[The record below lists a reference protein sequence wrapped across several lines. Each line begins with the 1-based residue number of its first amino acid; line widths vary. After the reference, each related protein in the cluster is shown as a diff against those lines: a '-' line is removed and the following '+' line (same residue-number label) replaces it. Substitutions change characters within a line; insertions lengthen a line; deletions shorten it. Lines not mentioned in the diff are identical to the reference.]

1 MEFLEEKG
9 RIYAVD
15 ANGKLL
21 AEVTFPDDGNTAVI
35 DHTFVDESLRGRG
48 QPLSCCGRRWIRSGV
63 KAKKHGRYALM
74 PRHGL
79 KSTQRKKICWK
90 KPDLT
95 PSPVRYF

>member
-35 DHTFVDESLRGRG
+35 DHTFVDESLRGQGTASKLLR
-48 QPLSCCGRRWIRSGV
+48 QAVDSIRRQGK
-63 KAKKHGRYALM
+63 KARPVCSYA
-74 PRHGL
+74 RHGL

>member
-35 DHTFVDESLRGRG
+35 DHTFVDESL
-48 QPLSCCGRRWIRSGV
+48 
-63 KAKKHGRYALM
+63 
-74 PRHGL
+74 
-79 KSTQRKKICWK
+79 
-90 KPDLT
+90 
-95 PSPVRYF
+95 

>member
-35 DHTFVDESLRGRG
+35 DHTFVDPSLRG
-48 QPLSCCGRRWIRSGV
+48 QNLADKLMNAVAEQLCAEDKKAVLTCSYAVKWFDKHPEYKGV
-63 KAKKHGRYALM
+63 IK
-74 PRHGL
+74 
-79 KSTQRKKICWK
+79 
-90 KPDLT
+90 
-95 PSPVRYF
+95 

>member
-35 DHTFVDESLRGRG
+35 DHTFVDESLRGQGTASKLLRPASR
-48 QPLSCCGRRWIRSGV
+48 Q
-63 KAKKHGRYALM
+63 
-74 PRHGL
+74 
-79 KSTQRKKICWK
+79 KSTAGMLLCRGM
-90 KPDLT
+90 
-95 PSPVRYF
+95 V

>member
-35 DHTFVDESLRGRG
+35 DHTFVDESLRGQGTGGGFDPASR
-48 QPLSCCGRRWIRSGV
+48 Q
-63 KAKKHGRYALM
+63 
-74 PRHGL
+74 
-79 KSTQRKKICWK
+79 KSTAGMLLCRGM
-90 KPDLT
+90 
-95 PSPVRYF
+95 V

>member
-35 DHTFVDESLRGRG
+35 DHTFVDESLRGQGTASKLLR
-48 QPLSCCGRRWIRSGV
+48 QAVDSIRRQGK
-63 KAKKHGRYALM
+63 KARPVCSM

-95 PSPVRYF
+95 PSPVRYI

>member
-35 DHTFVDESLRGRG
+35 DHTFVDESLRGQG
-48 QPLSCCGRRWIRSGV
+48 TASKLLRRQGK
-63 KAKKHGRYALM
+63 KARPVCSYAAAWFEKH
-74 PRHGL
+74 PEE
-79 KSTQRKKICWK
+79 K
-90 KPDLT
+90 DLLEET
-95 PSPVRYF
+95 

>member
-35 DHTFVDESLRGRG
+35 DHTLSLIHI
-48 QPLSCCGRRWIRSGV
+48 S
-63 KAKKHGRYALM
+63 ALF
-74 PRHGL
+74 PP
-79 KSTQRKKICWK
+79 W
-90 KPDLT
+90 
-95 PSPVRYF
+95 

>member
-35 DHTFVDESLRGRG
+35 DCHKNVNLWEQQVFMYK
-48 QPLSCCGRRWIRSGV
+48 Q
-63 KAKKHGRYALM
+63 
-74 PRHGL
+74 
-79 KSTQRKKICWK
+79 
-90 KPDLT
+90 
-95 PSPVRYF
+95 

>member
-35 DHTFVDESLRGRG
+35 DHTFVDESLRGQGTASKLLR
-48 QPLSCCGRRWIRSGV
+48 QAVVTVIAAININMQVLQIETSS
-63 KAKKHGRYALM
+63 
-74 PRHGL
+74 
-79 KSTQRKKICWK
+79 S
-90 KPDLT
+90 
-95 PSPVRYF
+95 YFTLQITIDETFLRNFLEY

>member
-35 DHTFVDESLRGRG
+35 DHTFVDESLRGQGTASKLLR
-48 QPLSCCGRRWIRSGV
+48 QAVDSIRRQG
-63 KAKKHGRYALM
+63 KKHGRYALM